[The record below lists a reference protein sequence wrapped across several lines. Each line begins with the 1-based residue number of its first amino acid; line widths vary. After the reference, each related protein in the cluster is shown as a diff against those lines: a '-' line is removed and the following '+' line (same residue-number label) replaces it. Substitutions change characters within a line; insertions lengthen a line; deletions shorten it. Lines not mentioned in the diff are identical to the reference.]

1 MTTRNAVSQLSAGSA
16 RRTPSSMTAFTPLGA
31 TAWFEIMRESGRF
44 IARRLEE
51 DLKAQ
56 QALLASRTAEDI
68 MRVQADYYRT
78 AMEQYTA
85 ESGRMMGIIFGA
97 MSESSERSRS
107 AFARRYDD
115 VPL

>member
-1 MTTRNAVSQLSAGSA
+1 MA
-16 RRTPSSMTAFTPLGA
+16 AFAPFGA
-31 TAWFEIMRESGRF
+31 TAWFEIMTESGRF

-68 MRVQADYYRT
+68 LRVQADYSRT
-78 AMEQYTA
+78 AMEQYSA
-85 ESGRMMGIIFGA
+85 ETGRIIGIMFGEIRA
-97 MSESSERSRS
+97 PIERSRS
-107 AFARRYDD
+107 AFARSYDD